1 MEYGFYEKHLLDDPQ
16 LPIIFHYLEITPF
29 PDCSGGIHWHES
41 MEILYVTGG
50 NGRILCGLDMVEVQ
64 DGDIVVVNS
73 NDLHYVEPLGQGIQ
87 YYYLIPDMS
96 ITDDFGLDLRSVQ
109 FRHRLRSDEQAVRL
123 YRELILE
130 LEGRQLGYKAAA
142 KAAILRMLIY
152 FARNALAE
160 PSVDSEGGES
170 GQIRLVKDTLQYIQR
185 EYREPISVDE
195 LCAHAGFSKYYFCR
209 TFKRVVG
216 MTVVEYIHLFRCQ
229 KAQRLL
235 QTGRYSIA
243 EAAEAAGFHTISYF
257 YRIYKRYM
265 NRLPA
270 QELPMAD

>member
-16 LPIIFHYLEITPF
+16 LPIIFHHLEITPV

-64 DGDIVVVNS
+64 GGDIVIVNS
-73 NDLHYVEPLGQGIQ
+73 NDLHYVEPSGQGLQ

-109 FRHRLRSDEQAVRL
+109 FRHRLRGDEQAIRL
-123 YRELILE
+123 YNELVRELE
-130 LEGRQLGYKAAA
+130 CRQVGYKAAV
-142 KAAILRMLIY
+142 KAAIVRMLIY
-152 FARNALAE
+152 FVRSALSE
-160 PSVDSEGGES
+160 PAVGSAGDEC

-185 EYREPISVDE
+185 GYREPISVDE

-229 KAQRLL
+229 KAQRML
-235 QTGRYSIA
+235 QTGRCSIA
-243 EAAEAAGFHTISYF
+243 EAAEAVGFHSVSYF

-270 QELPMAD
+270 QELPIAE